1 MNEKLKPCPFCGNP
15 DAPELCEDGYDL
27 IPYIVCNARNG
38 GCGTSVYAQEEFPG
52 EPTKESAIALWNN
65 PYIRNDTIEEC
76 VGWLSDK
83 IEYGELDPLW
93 LRDNMS
99 IALKDEL

>member
-1 MNEKLKPCPFCGNP
+1 MNEKLASQGDWYCRNCG
-15 DAPELCEDGYDL
+15 
-27 IPYIVCNARNG
+27 YIDCSRVTFSETCDKCHQPVEWHTNEQQAKID
-38 GCGTSVYAQEEFPG
+38 T
-52 EPTKESAIALWNN
+52 
-65 PYIRNDTIEEC
+65 IRNDTIEEC

-83 IEYGELDPLW
+83 IEHGELDPLW